1 MWKGFVK
8 DLKEHATKIFNY
20 EKKEM
25 IPLTDEKNKSYEK
38 QKVTYAGKN
47 LILMMR
53 AIKSIIKLEIIVIT
67 QEYLEELAMIF
78 AI

>member
-1 MWKGFVK
+1 MFIWFDKKQTWLLEVNTVWKRFVK

-38 QKVTYAGKN
+38 QKVTYAEKN

-53 AIKSIIKLEIIVIT
+53 VIKSIIKL
-67 QEYLEELAMIF
+67 
-78 AI
+78 

>member
-8 DLKEHATKIFNY
+8 DLKEHPTKIFNY

-38 QKVTYAGKN
+38 QKVTYAEKN

-53 AIKSIIKLEIIVIT
+53 VIKSIIKLEIIVIT
-67 QEYLEELAMIF
+67 QEHLEKLAMIF